1 MSDRILNNRIGVIN
15 GQLSERNQLAQGMGW
30 DIARTVSV
38 VERVD
43 LDTTYSGYFCLGL
56 EDVGHSG
63 TQSRVYYWDTRPSSD
78 GTDASQLINWAKSS
92 QSGRQPIIRAI
103 GYQTG
108 DATIVKALFVRDN
121 STLQ

>member
-43 LDTTYSGYFCLGL
+43 LDTT
-56 EDVGHSG
+56 
-63 TQSRVYYWDTRPSSD
+63 
-78 GTDASQLINWAKSS
+78 
-92 QSGRQPIIRAI
+92 
-103 GYQTG
+103 
-108 DATIVKALFVRDN
+108 
-121 STLQ
+121 